1 MKVVR
6 GREGR
11 PTEHRTQTF
20 TGDVFADNVLLDEG
34 LMVNSVFFTP
44 QARTHWHRHE
54 VAQVLYVTHG
64 RGLLW
69 SSDERRGAIL
79 EPGDVAHIP
88 AGERHWHGGA
98 PESFLLHLAIS
109 VGKTEWLEEVSDDDY
124 KEAVDALDA

>member
-1 MKVVR
+1 MKIVR

-11 PTEHRTQTF
+11 PTEHRTETF
-20 TGDVFADNVLLDEG
+20 TGDVFADAVLLDEG

-44 QARTHWHRHE
+44 RARTYWHRHA

-69 SSDERRGAIL
+69 SEEGHGAVL

-98 PESFLLHLAIS
+98 PDSYLLHLAIS
-109 VGKTEWLEEVSDDDY
+109 LGPAEWLEPVTDDEY
-124 KEAVDALDA
+124 QEAIDALA

>member
-11 PTEHRTQTF
+11 PTEHRTETF
-20 TGDVFADNVLLDEG
+20 TGDVFADSVLLDEG

-44 QARTHWHRHE
+44 RARTYWHRHAI
-54 VAQVLYVTHG
+54 AQVLYVTHG

-69 SSDERRGAIL
+69 SEEGHGAVL
-79 EPGDVAHIP
+79 APGDVAHIP

-98 PESFLLHLAIS
+98 PDSFLLHLAIS
-109 VGKTEWLEEVSDDDY
+109 VGQTEWLEEVADDDY
-124 KEAVDALDA
+124 EEAANALTA

>member
-11 PTEHRTQTF
+11 PTEHRTETF
-20 TGDVFADNVLLDEG
+20 TGDVFADSVLLDEG

-44 QARTHWHRHE
+44 RARTYWHRHAI
-54 VAQVLYVTHG
+54 AQVLYVTHG

-69 SSDERRGAIL
+69 SEEGHGAVL
-79 EPGDVAHIP
+79 EPGDVAYIP

-98 PESFLLHLAIS
+98 PDSFLLHLAIS
-109 VGKTEWLEEVSDDDY
+109 VGETEWLEEVADDDY
-124 KEAVDALDA
+124 QEAANALTA

>member
-1 MKVVR
+1 MKIVR

-11 PTEHRTQTF
+11 PTEHRTETF
-20 TGDVFADNVLLDEG
+20 TGDVFADSVLLDEG

-44 QARTHWHRHE
+44 GARTYWHRHAI
-54 VAQVLYVTHG
+54 AQVLYVTHG

-69 SSDERRGAIL
+69 SEEGHGAVL

-109 VGKTEWLEEVSDDDY
+109 VGQTEWLEEVSDDDY
-124 KEAVDALDA
+124 QEAVDALTA

>member
-1 MKVVR
+1 MKIVR

-11 PTEHRTQTF
+11 PTEHRTETF
-20 TGDVFADNVLLDEG
+20 TGDVFADAVLLDER

-44 QARTHWHRHE
+44 RARTYWHRHAI
-54 VAQVLYVTHG
+54 AQVLYVTHG

-69 SSDERRGAIL
+69 SEEGHGAVL

-98 PESFLLHLAIS
+98 PDSFLLHLAIS
-109 VGKTEWLEEVSDDDY
+109 VGQTEWLDEVSDDDY
-124 KEAVDALDA
+124 QEAANALTA

>member
-11 PTEHRTQTF
+11 PTEHRTETF
-20 TGDVFADNVLLDEG
+20 TGDVFADSVLLDEG

-44 QARTHWHRHE
+44 RARTYWHRHGI
-54 VAQVLYVTHG
+54 AQVLYVTHG

-69 SSDERRGAIL
+69 SEDGHGAVL

-98 PESFLLHLAIS
+98 PDSFLLHLAIS
-109 VGKTEWLEEVSDDDY
+109 VGQTEWLEEVADDDY
-124 KEAVDALDA
+124 RGAANALTA

>member
-6 GREGR
+6 GRESR
-11 PTEHRTQTF
+11 PSEHRTETF
-20 TGDVFADNVLLDEG
+20 TGEVWGDPVLVDDG
-34 LMVNSVFFTP
+34 LIVNSVFFGP
-44 QARTHWHRHE
+44 RGRTHWHRHE
-54 VAQVLYVTHG
+54 VAQVLHVTHG

-69 SSDERRGAIL
+69 SDEGHGAIL

-109 VGKTEWLEEVSDDDY
+109 VGRTEWLEEVSDDDY
-124 KEAVDALDA
+124 EEAVDALAA

>member
-1 MKVVR
+1 MKIVR

-11 PTEHRTQTF
+11 PTEHRTETF
-20 TGDVFADNVLLDEG
+20 TGDVFADAGLLGEG

-44 QARTHWHRHE
+44 RARTYWHRHAI
-54 VAQVLYVTHG
+54 AQVLYVTHG

-69 SSDERRGAIL
+69 SEEGHGAVL

-98 PESFLLHLAIS
+98 PDSFLLHLAIS
-109 VGKTEWLEEVSDDDY
+109 VGQTEWLDEVSDDDY
-124 KEAVDALDA
+124 QEAANALTA